1 MNIILE
7 PQNSM
12 KQWSQVLT
20 CLQKNQLLM
29 NETTKPTNPY
39 PNIHHM
45 HLNQNSQHH
54 KPWECIP
61 TIET

>member
-1 MNIILE
+1 
-7 PQNSM
+7 M
-12 KQWSQVLT
+12 KQWSHVLT

-45 HLNQNSQHH
+45 HLNQNSQYH
-54 KPWECIP
+54 KPWECTP